1 MIEAFSPVVM
11 YILPGLLRV
20 YSFRQMF
27 TIPLFFKFRLFFS
40 IFNGFYLDF
49 PHKKTAFH
57 CDDFLLKVKGK
68 SINRRILELLKRW
81 VGKFRLGNF
90 PVAVIQINH
99 MLNWIVSLGWKVQ
112 PGIPSLASFL
122 LWGSLTWSTVATL
135 EEMDQLQARFD
146 GSQSL
151 PSILQDSRTD

>member
-1 MIEAFSPVVM
+1 
-11 YILPGLLRV
+11 
-20 YSFRQMF
+20 
-27 TIPLFFKFRLFFS
+27 
-40 IFNGFYLDF
+40 
-49 PHKKTAFH
+49 
-57 CDDFLLKVKGK
+57 
-68 SINRRILELLKRW
+68 
-81 VGKFRLGNF
+81 
-90 PVAVIQINH
+90 